1 MLEATA
7 LLLALSTAA
16 TSTPAQVQEI
26 PPAIVETVQQV
37 EEQIIIETTP
47 EPEPVPEPTPT
58 PTPEPKPKPA
68 PVKPYV
74 APYGKVLGTYTT
86 KAKWGQTNRNTNIR
100 LACEA
105 INEYVVQPGA
115 QFSFNTVV
123 GQRTKE
129 RGYKEA
135 GVYVNGQVDTGV
147 GGGICQVSSTL
158 FNAALQSNMT
168 ITMRR
173 AHSLPVSYLPRGLD
187 ATVSWGVQDFKFV
200 NPYSTP
206 VMVCTYFNPNEYTLT
221 VSIKGREDIAL
232 GDVQVNVTQK
242 NGTYTTTRT
251 VDGTVNYTTTSRYGS
266 H

>member
-1 MLEATA
+1 MLEVTA
-7 LLLALSTAA
+7 LLLALSTGLNGA
-16 TSTPAQVQEI
+16 PAEVEQA
-26 PPAIVETVQQV
+26 PAAIVAQA
-37 EEQIIIETTP
+37 EQIADQIVIATTP
-47 EPEPVPEPTPT
+47 EPEPEPEPAPE
-58 PTPEPKPKPA
+58 PQPEPKPDPR
-68 PVKPYV
+68 PPYV
-74 APYGKVLGTYTT
+74 APYGRVLATCVTKTT
-86 KAKWGQTNRNTNIR
+86 TSANRNTNIY
-100 LACEA
+100 LASTA
-105 INEYVVQPGA
+105 INEYVVEPGA
-115 QFSFNTVV
+115 EFSFNAVV
-123 GQRTKE
+123 GQRTAA

-135 GVYVNGQVDTGV
+135 GVYSGGKADVGI

>member
-58 PTPEPKPKPA
+58 PTPEPKPNPA

-158 FNAALQSNMT
+158 FNAALLSNMT
-168 ITMRR
+168 ITARR
-173 AHSLPVSYLPRGLD
+173 AHSLPVSYLPRGRD
-187 ATVSWGVQDFKFV
+187 AAVSWGGPEFKFK
-200 NPYSTP
+200 NPYSFP
-206 VMVCTYFNPNEYTLT
+206 VMICTYFNPNTCEI
-221 VSIKGREDIAL
+221 VISIKGRADATAP
-232 GDVQVNVTQK
+232 NVKISVSEK

-251 VDGTVNYTTTSRYGS
+251 VDGKVNYTTTSKYGS
-266 H
+266 

>member
-58 PTPEPKPKPA
+58 PTPEPKPDPA

-158 FNAALQSNMT
+158 FNAALLSNMT
-168 ITMRR
+168 ITARR
-173 AHSLPVSYLPRGLD
+173 AHSLPVSYLPRGRD
-187 ATVSWGVQDFKFV
+187 AAVSWGGPEFKFK
-200 NPYSTP
+200 NPYSFP
-206 VMVCTYFNPNEYTLT
+206 VMICTYFNPNTCEI
-221 VSIKGREDIAL
+221 VISIKGRADATAP
-232 GDVQVNVTQK
+232 NVKISVSEK

-251 VDGTVNYTTTSRYGS
+251 VDGKVNYTTTSKYGS
-266 H
+266 

>member
-16 TSTPAQVQEI
+16 TSTPAQVGEI

-47 EPEPVPEPTPT
+47 EPEPAPEPVPEPTPE
-58 PTPEPKPKPA
+58 PEPA
-68 PVKPYV
+68 KPYV
-74 APYGKVLGTYTT
+74 APYGKVLGTCTT
-86 KAKWGQTNRNTNIR
+86 KAKAGQTNRNTNIR

-123 GQRTKE
+123 GQRTKA

-158 FNAALQSNMT
+158 FNAALLSNMT
-168 ITMRR
+168 ITARR
-173 AHSLPVSYLPRGLD
+173 AHSLPVSYLPRGRD
-187 ATVSWGVQDFKFV
+187 AAVSWGGPEFKFK
-200 NPYSTP
+200 NPYSFP
-206 VMVCTYFNPNEYTLT
+206 VMVCTYFNPNTCEITIL
-221 VSIKGREDIAL
+221 IKGRADAAAP
-232 GDVQVNVTQK
+232 QVKISVTEK
-242 NGTYTTTRT
+242 NGTYTTTRS
-251 VDGTVNYTTTSRYGS
+251 VDGAVNYTTTSKYGK
-266 H
+266 

>member
-47 EPEPVPEPTPT
+47 EPEPTPT
-58 PTPEPKPKPA
+58 PTPEPKPNPA

-158 FNAALQSNMT
+158 FNAALLSNMT
-168 ITMRR
+168 ITARR
-173 AHSLPVSYLPRGLD
+173 AHSLPVSYLPRGRD
-187 ATVSWGVQDFKFV
+187 AAVSWGGPEFKFK
-200 NPYSTP
+200 NPYSFP
-206 VMVCTYFNPNEYTLT
+206 VMICTYFNPNTCEI
-221 VSIKGREDIAL
+221 VISIKGRADATAP
-232 GDVQVNVTQK
+232 NVKISVSEK

-251 VDGTVNYTTTSRYGS
+251 VDGKVNYTTTSKYGS
-266 H
+266 

>member
-47 EPEPVPEPTPT
+47 APEPEPEPTPT
-58 PTPEPKPKPA
+58 PTPEPKPDPA

-158 FNAALQSNMT
+158 FNAALLSNMT
-168 ITMRR
+168 ITARR
-173 AHSLPVSYLPRGLD
+173 AHSLPVSYLPRGRD
-187 ATVSWGVQDFKFV
+187 AAVSWGGPEFKFK
-200 NPYSTP
+200 NPYSFP
-206 VMVCTYFNPNEYTLT
+206 VMICTYFNPNTCEI
-221 VSIKGREDIAL
+221 VISIKGRADATAP
-232 GDVQVNVTQK
+232 NVKISVSEK

-251 VDGTVNYTTTSRYGS
+251 VDGKVNYTTTSKYGS
-266 H
+266 

>member
-58 PTPEPKPKPA
+58 PTPEPKPDPA

-158 FNAALQSNMT
+158 FNAALLSNMT
-168 ITMRR
+168 ITARR
-173 AHSLPVSYLPRGLD
+173 AHSLPVSYLPRGRD
-187 ATVSWGVQDFKFV
+187 AAVSWGGPEFKFK
-200 NPYSTP
+200 NPYSFP
-206 VMVCTYFNPNEYTLT
+206 VMICTYFNPNTCEI
-221 VSIKGREDIAL
+221 VISIKGRADATAP
-232 GDVQVNVTQK
+232 NVKISVTEK

-251 VDGTVNYTTTSRYGS
+251 VDGKVNYTTTSKYGS
-266 H
+266 

>member
-58 PTPEPKPKPA
+58 PTPEPKPNPA

-158 FNAALQSNMT
+158 FNAALLSNMT
-168 ITMRR
+168 ITARR
-173 AHSLPVSYLPRGLD
+173 AHSLPVSYLPRGRD
-187 ATVSWGVQDFKFV
+187 AAVSWGGPEFKFK
-200 NPYSTP
+200 NPYSFP
-206 VMVCTYFNPNEYTLT
+206 VMICTYFNPNTCEI
-221 VSIKGREDIAL
+221 VISIKGRADATAP
-232 GDVQVNVTQK
+232 NVKISVTEK

-251 VDGTVNYTTTSRYGS
+251 VDGKVNYTTTSKYGS
-266 H
+266 